1 MSREDLNSF
10 FKAVER
16 SAALRKE
23 IKGCKDQQSIIKLA
37 NAYGFFISIK
47 DIAEDD
53 KANKIFEWF
62 KTSKISPLNNKHQQ
76 KEQVN

>member
-16 SAALRKE
+16 SAALKKE
-23 IKGCKDQQSIIKLA
+23 IKGCKDQKSIIQLA
-37 NAYGFFISIK
+37 KAYGFFISIK

-53 KANKIFEWF
+53 EANKIFEWF
-62 KTSKISPLNNKHQQ
+62 NSSKISPLKNKHQHT
-76 KEQVN
+76 K